1 MDKNITIG
9 TVCGGAA
16 KRETEKESER
26 ERGGVKRERKAGDGG
41 EFIASARLH
50 ARKFDKDV
58 V

>member
-9 TVCGGAA
+9 IEYGDVD
-16 KRETEKESER
+16 KWKTEKET
-26 ERGGVKRERKAGDGG
+26 ERKKERAKDEG

>member
-9 TVCGGAA
+9 TECGGAD
-16 KRETEKESER
+16 KWETEKETER
-26 ERGGVKRERKAGDGG
+26 EREREKVRDEN
-41 EFIASARLH
+41 EFIASASLH